1 MYKIYQVEYGDTLE
15 SIANMVGST
24 IDELVTINGFNG
36 KELIMGD
43 LIIVPNQN
51 NKNDAFIRYKIQTG
65 DTLYMIA
72 NNYNVD
78 SNLLALLN
86 GLDKNDYIYPNQ
98 EIIIPKDNVDIYI
111 TKDGD
116 TIKTLL
122 DNFNTTLDKLEM
134 DSNNIYLK
142 DNQLVI
148 HKKDIY

>member
-36 KELIMGD
+36 KELMMGD